1 MALACL
7 CNFTFC
13 ILDYLKSQHIKESG
27 EGGRGRRREEEEGD
41 EKVMQIKSSS
51 IFKVVPQ

>member
-13 ILDYLKSQHIKESG
+13 ILDYLKSQHIMERG
-27 EGGRGRRREEEEGD
+27 EGGRGRRREEEEGE
-41 EKVMQIKSSS
+41 EKVKQIKSSS

>member
-13 ILDYLKSQHIKESG
+13 ILDYLKSQHKGEVKEEE
-27 EGGRGRRREEEEGD
+27 EGRREEEEGR
-41 EKVMQIKSSS
+41 ERKLSKLNLPVFLK
-51 IFKVVPQ
+51 